1 MMNNVIIK
9 AGMLFFSLFLFSS
22 AQADTATTGKKTAGE
37 YDALQAMII
46 KNESQL
52 LPIRFDVYTLL
63 TEVTRENNVIILNYQ
78 VTGLPPE
85 LFREEQ
91 AINKM
96 QGILTGKY
104 CQDSAIMRLWQLA
117 FPAGLQHNYFSDGIR
132 VMQINIKPSDCR
144 A

>member
-1 MMNNVIIK
+1 MDNVIIK

-22 AQADTATTGKKTAGE
+22 AQADTAAGKKTAGE

-117 FPAGLQHNYFSDGIR
+117 FPAGLQHNYFSDGTR

>member
-1 MMNNVIIK
+1 MSLSK
-9 AGMLFFSLFLFSS
+9 QGCYFFLSFFSVLHR
-22 AQADTATTGKKTAGE
+22 QTQQQQVKKTAGE

-117 FPAGLQHNYFSDGIR
+117 FPAGLQHNYFSDGTQ

>member
-1 MMNNVIIK
+1 MMDNVIIK

-22 AQADTATTGKKTAGE
+22 AQADTAAAGKKTAGE

-46 KNESQL
+46 KNESRL

-117 FPAGLQHNYFSDGIR
+117 FPAGLQHNYFSDGTR

>member
-1 MMNNVIIK
+1 MDNVIIK

-37 YDALQAMII
+37 YDTLQAMII

-117 FPAGLQHNYFSDGIR
+117 FPAGLQHNYFSDGTR
-132 VMQINIKPSDCR
+132 VMQINLKPSDCR

>member
-1 MMNNVIIK
+1 MMDNVIIK

-22 AQADTATTGKKTAGE
+22 AHADTATTGKKTAGE

-104 CQDSAIMRLWQLA
+104 CQDSAMMRLWQLA
-117 FPAGLQHNYFSDGIR
+117 FPAGLQHNYFSDGTQ

>member
-1 MMNNVIIK
+1 MSNIIK
-9 AGMLFFSLFLFSS
+9 AGMLFLSFFFFSA
-22 AQADTATTGKKTAGE
+22 AQAGTASAEQKAAGE
-37 YDALQAMII
+37 YETLQAMII

-52 LPIRFDVYTLL
+52 LPIRFDAYTLL
-63 TEVTRENNVIILNYQ
+63 TEVTRKNNIIILNYQ

-85 LFREEQ
+85 LFRDEK

-104 CQDSAIMRLWQLA
+104 CQDSPTMRLWQLA
-117 FPAGLQHNYFSDGIR
+117 FPSGLQHNYFSGGDR
-132 VMQINIKPSDCR
+132 MMQINIKPSDCG

>member
-1 MMNNVIIK
+1 MNK
-9 AGMLFFSLFLFSS
+9 AIFKTGVLFLSLSFFCA
-22 AQADTATTGKKTAGE
+22 AQADTAAEAKSPEE
-37 YDALQAMII
+37 YDTLQAMII

-52 LPIRFDVYTLL
+52 LPHRVDSFTVL

-85 LFREEQ
+85 LFREEKSV
-91 AINKM
+91 NKM

-117 FPAGLQHNYFSDGIR
+117 FPSGLQHNYFSDGTQ
-132 VMQINIKPSDCR
+132 VMQINIKPSDCGV
-144 A
+144 

>member
-1 MMNNVIIK
+1 MSLSK
-9 AGMLFFSLFLFSS
+9 QGCYFFLSFFSVLHR
-22 AQADTATTGKKTAGE
+22 QIQQQVKKTAGE

-117 FPAGLQHNYFSDGIR
+117 FPAGLQHNYFSDGTR

>member
-1 MMNNVIIK
+1 MLNKAIFK
-9 AGMLFFSLFLFSS
+9 AGMLFFSLSFFCA
-22 AQADTATTGKKTAGE
+22 AQADTDAGTKSPGE

-52 LPIRFDVYTLL
+52 LPIRFDPFTVL

-85 LFREEQ
+85 LFREEKS
-91 AINKM
+91 INKM

-117 FPAGLQHNYFSDGIR
+117 FPSGLQHNYFSDGTR
-132 VMQINIKPSDCR
+132 VMQINIKPSDCG

>member
-1 MMNNVIIK
+1 MDNVIIK

-22 AQADTATTGKKTAGE
+22 AQADTAAAGKKTAGE

-46 KNESQL
+46 KNESRL

-117 FPAGLQHNYFSDGIR
+117 FPAGLQHNYFSDGTR

>member
-1 MMNNVIIK
+1 MDNVIIK

-104 CQDSAIMRLWQLA
+104 CQDSAIMRLLQLA
-117 FPAGLQHNYFSDGIR
+117 FPAGLQHNYFSDGTR
-132 VMQINIKPSDCR
+132 VMQINLKPSDCR